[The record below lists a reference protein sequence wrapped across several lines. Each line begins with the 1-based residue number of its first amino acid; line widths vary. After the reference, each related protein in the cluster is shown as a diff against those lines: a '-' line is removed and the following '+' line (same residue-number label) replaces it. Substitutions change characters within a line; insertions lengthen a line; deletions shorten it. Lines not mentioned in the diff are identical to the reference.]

1 MSIIVA
7 SMLEREYNLFLDTQ
21 VGWKLEMLCCL
32 LQGGSFIVCPSKEP
46 IGVEEASSITRGV
59 LD

>member
-1 MSIIVA
+1 
-7 SMLEREYNLFLDTQ
+7 MLEREYNLFLDTQ
-21 VGWKLEMLCCL
+21 VGWKLEMLCRL
-32 LQGGSFIVCPSKEP
+32 LQGGRFIVCPSKEP